1 MEAKATYIVNVIV
14 KGIASDNANAQVNAK
29 KIVKGKENALGKGNG
44 KVKENRGGKPV
55 FQYQN
60 NHPCL

>member
-29 KIVKGKENALGKGNG
+29 KLLKEK
-44 KVKENRGGKPV
+44 KT
-55 FQYQN
+55 
-60 NHPCL
+60 H